1 MHCRFRKNWA
11 SIHMRFLNLWTK
23 DGWGQSGENLA
34 GCRIRKGLVIG
45 MIRFVKGTLAFVG
58 ESEVVLEN
66 NGIGIGISVPMS
78 VIELLPG
85 IGEEVM
91 LYTYLNVREDAMQ
104 LFGFL
109 SQEDLRMYRLL
120 VTVNGIGP
128 KAGLGIMGAMS
139 SQDIRYAIM
148 AGDAK
153 AIAKAPGIGPKTA
166 GKVIL
171 ELKDK
176 MEWEELLP
184 EKDGGSIIADK
195 SVAPVQTEI
204 VQDAIEAL
212 TVLGYPK
219 MEAAKAVRS
228 VAVTEDM
235 TVEELLKQSLKKM

>member
-1 MHCRFRKNWA
+1 
-11 SIHMRFLNLWTK
+11 
-23 DGWGQSGENLA
+23 
-34 GCRIRKGLVIG
+34 

-58 ESEVVLEN
+58 ESEVIVEN
-66 NGIGIGISVPMS
+66 NGMGFGISVPIS
-78 VIELLPG
+78 VIGHLPE
-85 IGEEVM
+85 IGGEVM
-91 LYTYLNVREDAMQ
+91 LYTYMNVREDAVQ

-109 SQEDLRMYRLL
+109 EPEDLRMYKLL
-120 VTVNGIGP
+120 ITVNGIGP

-139 SQDIRYAIM
+139 SYDIRYAIM

-176 MEWEELLP
+176 MEWEDMLP
-184 EKDGGSIIADK
+184 EKETDRVLPESGTDSAQAAE
-195 SVAPVQTEI
+195 V

-219 MEAAKAVRS
+219 MEAARAVR
-228 VAVTEDM
+228 AVEFTEDM